1 MVSRSPFQPLRVRD
15 SVTTAA
21 GASLSRSRYTN
32 FPPFPVTPPL
42 LLCAAPLHSQYS
54 RQEAEQTQQAAQ
66 PQPPQPP
73 ARRGQPRACS
83 ASAAPR
89 PASRRAQ
96 RRPLP
101 AAQASPTRHA
111 AELGAGPALAA
122 VPAEGRRWEAAAAA
136 DARRNGAPCDATSG
150 ATAGIGTGTEH
161 GTSRPGNV
169 ALSTARL
176 GRARLGSAMLLSAT

>member
-15 SVTTAA
+15 SVTAAA

-122 VPAEGRRWEAAAAA
+122 VPAEGRRWGRTVVRRGLGMVQDPRGQLVAELLLRAGAA
-136 DARRNGAPCDATSG
+136 G
-150 ATAGIGTGTEH
+150 GIVCLC
-161 GTSRPGNV
+161 SRAFV
-169 ALSTARL
+169 E
-176 GRARLGSAMLLSAT
+176 